1 MNTAIFVGKKNTHF
15 IADYQNDGF
24 QTVEHQSLFSKH
36 YYLSQLQFSVKWSS
50 IENTDSSLAPVE
62 KIA

>member
-24 QTVEHQSLFSKH
+24 QTVEHQSLFS
-36 YYLSQLQFSVKWSS
+36 QLQFSVKWSS
-50 IENTDSSLAPVE
+50 IQNTDSSFAPVE